1 MQKEVILAESSAMLS
16 MEFTKQSELPEVQA
30 KDSSELQSSRS
41 EIDKKL
47 VVKIQAGET
56 ENFVL
61 LYDAY
66 LDKIYRF
73 LYFRTNHQETA
84 EDLASQTFL
93 KAFDKIN
100 SFDASKG
107 TFQSWLYRIA
117 HNLLIDYY
125 RVPKRNVDLSA
136 AENIA
141 SNSSPEN
148 DTDRELSIEQI
159 HNLLETLPETTQE
172 LIVLRVWEE
181 LPYSEIAKIMDKS
194 EASLKMQFSRIIAGL
209 RDNPLLL
216 SFIILVIW
224 GTNL

>member
-1 MQKEVILAESSAMLS
+1 MQKEVIMADTSAVLFMS
-16 MEFTKQSELPEVQA
+16 FPNQTQN
-30 KDSSELQSSRS
+30 LQETEPMQVASRAT
-41 EIDKKL
+41 EDKTL

-117 HNLLIDYY
+117 HNLLIDHY
-125 RVPKRNVDLSA
+125 RVPRRNVDLSA

-141 SNSSPEN
+141 SDSSPEH
-148 DTDRELSIEQI
+148 DTDRELTIEQI
-159 HNLLETLPETTQE
+159 QKLLGTLPETVQE

-194 EASLKMQFSRIIAGL
+194 EASLKMQFSRVIASLKGH
-209 RDNPLLL
+209 PMLL
-216 SFIILVIW
+216 SFIIFAIW
-224 GTNL
+224 GANL

>member
-1 MQKEVILAESSAMLS
+1 MQKEATLTMDFAYQTPDTA
-16 MEFTKQSELPEVQA
+16 TDEVVSTEA
-30 KDSSELQSSRS
+30 TSRA
-41 EIDKKL
+41 EIDKAL

-73 LYFRTNHQETA
+73 LYFRTSHQETA
-84 EDLASQTFL
+84 EDLASQAFL
-93 KAFDKIN
+93 KAFDKIQ

-117 HNLLIDYY
+117 HNLLIDHY
-125 RVPKRNVDLSA
+125 RVPKRDVDISA

-141 SNSSPEN
+141 SNSSPEQ
-148 DTDRELSIEQI
+148 DTERELTIAQI
-159 HNLLETLPETTQE
+159 QKLLTTLPEASQE
-172 LIVLRVWEE
+172 LIVLRIWEE

-209 RDNPLLL
+209 RNHPMLML
-216 SFIILVIW
+216 SIIIVATW